1 VNFFLKVK
9 KNKFNV
15 STNVAAQQ
23 FYHDFINREIKMQQ
37 LKLTNYSEEKL
48 QNWRNIFFISDE
60 SNKCDLHERSAQKL
74 IKCKIKI

>member
-1 VNFFLKVK
+1 
-9 KNKFNV
+9 
-15 STNVAAQQ
+15 
-23 FYHDFINREIKMQQ
+23 MQQ

-48 QNWRNIFFISDE
+48 QNWRNIFKSDE